1 MVTLGELFDELDF
14 ELEDMLDVLS
24 QAIDLIEDGK
34 VKEGVEVLKA
44 LEEDMFDFLDYVD
57 VGEEEL
63 DIVVDG
69 ECAVDEDSE
78 DEGEEDEV
86 EEKPAPKKKSAPKKA
101 PAKGKGKK

>member
-1 MVTLGELFDELDF
+1 MVTLGELFDELDY

-57 VGEEEL
+57 VDEEEV
-63 DIVVDG
+63 DIII
-69 ECAVDEDSE
+69 A
-78 DEGEEDEV
+78 DEGEEEADDDEE
-86 EEKPAPKKKSAPKKA
+86 EEKPKS
-101 PAKGKGKK
+101 KGKKSGSKNKGKK

>member
-57 VGEEEL
+57 VDEEEV
-63 DIVVDG
+63 DIVVEEG
-69 ECAVDEDSE
+69 ECEDDEA
-78 DEGEEDEV
+78 DEE
-86 EEKPAPKKKSAPKKA
+86 EEKPAPKKKPASKKT
-101 PAKGKGKK
+101 PNKPKGKK

>member
-34 VKEGVEVLKA
+34 VKEGLEILKA

-63 DIVVDG
+63 DIVVEGACEVTEED
-69 ECAVDEDSE
+69 DE
-78 DEGEEDEV
+78 EEDE
-86 EEKPAPKKKSAPKKA
+86 EEDKPAPKKKTAPKKA
-101 PAKGKGKK
+101 PVKGKGKK

>member
-1 MVTLGELFDELDF
+1 MVTLGELFDELDY

-57 VGEEEL
+57 VEEGEVDVILEE
-63 DIVVDG
+63 
-69 ECAVDEDSE
+69 
-78 DEGEEDEV
+78 EGEEPKAEAPKKAA
-86 EEKPAPKKKSAPKKA
+86 KPAPKKAEKP
-101 PAKGKGKK
+101 KGKGKK

>member
-34 VKEGVEVLKA
+34 VKEGVEILKA

-63 DIVVDG
+63 DIVVEG
-69 ECAVDEDSE
+69 ECVVD
-78 DEGEEDEV
+78 EEDED